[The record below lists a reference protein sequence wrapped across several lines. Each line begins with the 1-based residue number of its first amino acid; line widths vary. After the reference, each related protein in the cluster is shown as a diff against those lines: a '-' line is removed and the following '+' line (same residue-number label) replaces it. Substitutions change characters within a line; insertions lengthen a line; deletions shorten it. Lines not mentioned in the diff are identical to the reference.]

1 MMSEEEN
8 IIDEGNPNIDDNRDE
23 LDSEVI
29 DYRDIEMT
37 DEHGTEWVEVNYS
50 YECPIDNYMDGEE
63 TETIDTVYKGPK
75 FLYLWVEKETNLIRH
90 IQREFE
96 VLESTDNWQYMP
108 DPEEQ
113 VIVKLDAREHPLDAE
128 VMSDHHDNY
137 KDKEEWLETPG
148 SKTIPSVVPE
158 GYIAFEYEYP
168 IHPDDLYDEKLSV
181 WNFETN
187 ELDLYKHTNEDIIG
201 EANTWAEIRLER
213 DERLAA
219 TDTLFLIMKDID
231 KAKWDKIV
239 AYRQLLRDFP
249 AKMEEL
255 EVPLIFVD
263 SCFPFCDVIDKSPTE

>member
-8 IIDEGNPNIDDNRDE
+8 VIDEVNPNIDDNRDE

-29 DYRDIEMT
+29 DYRDIEMS

-50 YECPIDNYMDGEE
+50 YECPIDNYMDGEK

-108 DPEEQ
+108 DPEEM

-128 VMSDHHDNY
+128 VMSDYHDNY

-148 SKTIPSVVPE
+148 TKKIPVPE
-158 GYIAFEYEYP
+158 GYMAFEYEYP
-168 IHPDDLYDEKLSV
+168 IHPDDLYDEKLSK

-201 EANTWAEIRLER
+201 IANTWDEIRTER
-213 DERLAA
+213 DERLAS

-231 KAKWDKIV
+231 KEKWNKIV
-239 AYRQLLRDFP
+239 EYRQLLRDFP
-249 AKMEEL
+249 AAMQEAN
-255 EVPLIFVD
+255 VPLVFVD
-263 SCFPFCDVIDKSPTE
+263 SCFPFCDAIDKTPT

>member
-29 DYRDIEMT
+29 DYTDLEMT

-63 TETIDTVYKGPK
+63 TETIETVYKGPK
-75 FLYLWVEKETNLIRH
+75 FLYLWVETDTHLIRH
-90 IQREFE
+90 VQREFE

-108 DPEEQ
+108 STEEM
-113 VIVKLDAREHPLDAE
+113 VIVKLDAREYPLDAE
-128 VMSDHHDNY
+128 VMSDYHDNY
-137 KDKEEWLETPG
+137 KDKDEWEETPG
-148 SKTIPSVVPE
+148 TKSVPVPE
-158 GYIAFEYEYP
+158 GYVPFEYEYP

-201 EANTWAEIRLER
+201 AANTWEDLRIER
-213 DERLAA
+213 DERLSN
-219 TDTLFLIMKDID
+219 TDTLFLILKDID
-231 KAKWDKIV
+231 KAKWDKLV
-239 AYRQLLRDFP
+239 VYRQLLRDFP
-249 AKMEEL
+249 AAMQEAN
-255 EVPLIFVD
+255 VPIIFVD
-263 SCFPFCDVIDKSPTE
+263 SSWPRTDVLE